1 MDINTRLLSKR
12 TYYCAIKSKGR
23 AGCSGLF
30 YKKCEAKSKAEV
42 KRRYSSKFSG
52 VRVVWVM
59 TPEEVDALP
68 EASRDDIKARA
79 L

>member
-1 MDINTRLLSKR
+1 M
-12 TYYCAIKSKGR
+12 TYFYAKKSKGR
-23 AGCSGLF
+23 AGCSGL
-30 YKKCEAKSKAEV
+30 YYGKCEANSKAEV

-68 EASRDDIKARA
+68 EASRDVIKSRA
-79 L
+79 I